1 MPPPLYRFLESHI
14 EKIAQEVSGLGDDG
28 TNDSSIHVSSR
39 DNNIAIYS
47 RRDSIVL
54 ETSILYKCRKKAI
67 RENAQQIDLNTA
79 TEDDQG
85 IDRKG
90 SRSNVWIQRDGYFQ
104 DIQKAENQARGYIQ
118 ERGRNL
124 S

>member
-1 MPPPLYRFLESHI
+1 M
-14 EKIAQEVSGLGDDG
+14 
-28 TNDSSIHVSSR
+28 
-39 DNNIAIYS
+39 
-47 RRDSIVL
+47 L